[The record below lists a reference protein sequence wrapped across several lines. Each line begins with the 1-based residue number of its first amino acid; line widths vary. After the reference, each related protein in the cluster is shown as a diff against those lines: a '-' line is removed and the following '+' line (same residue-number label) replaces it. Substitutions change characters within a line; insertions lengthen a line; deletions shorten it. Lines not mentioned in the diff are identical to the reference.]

1 MNWSAMGEWLD
12 RRIGWREARARGLAD
27 LKRLQPSGIGWG
39 ATLGAMAMAAL
50 ALEVV
55 SGLVLAFHY
64 RATPE
69 GAHASVAA
77 IRDMVP
83 LGWLWL
89 SIHAWGTHMLVA
101 VALLH
106 AAKVFI
112 SGGHKRPR
120 ELTWVAGALTL
131 FAILGLSITGH
142 LLPWTNEA
150 YWSTSVRLG
159 HVQEAPLIGP
169 LAARLLRGGD
179 DVGPSTLTRFY
190 ALHVVILPAVL
201 AALLCLHLRLVRRL
215 GLAPAVTTDEE
226 ESRGHAAC
234 SEGGEPCLPN
244 HALRAAAAAV
254 VAAGALVTISA
265 LFPDEPSPKAGG
277 PTPAGLR
284 PEWFFLALFQF
295 LKYWP
300 SRVLGLPGG
309 TVGQI
314 LPMLATALFALL
326 PFLDRSP
333 ARRLSNRKLSLAI
346 AATCLLA
353 WGALTVLGAIAD
365 REFNAFGK
373 MRRFDTWGMPR

>member
-1 MNWSAMGEWLD
+1 MNWGAAGEWLD
-12 RRIGWREARARGLAD
+12 RRTGWREARARGMAD
-27 LKRLQPSGIGWG
+27 LKRLQPAGIGWG
-39 ATLGAMAMAAL
+39 ATLGAMALAAL
-50 ALEVV
+50 ALEVL

-77 IRDMVP
+77 IRDTVP

-120 ELTWVAGALTL
+120 ELTWVAGALVL

-150 YWSTSVRLG
+150 YWSTAVRLG
-159 HVQEAPLIGP
+159 HVQDAPLLGP

-179 DVGPSTLTRFY
+179 DVGASTLTRFY
-190 ALHVVILPAVL
+190 VLHVVVLPAVL
-201 AALLCLHLRLVRRL
+201 AALLCVHLRLVRRL

-226 ESRGHAAC
+226 ELRGHAAC
-234 SEGGEPCLPN
+234 SEGGEPGLPN
-244 HALRAAAAAV
+244 HFLRAAAAAV
-254 VAAGALVTISA
+254 VAAGALITLAAVC
-265 LFPDEPSPKAGG
+265 PDEPSPKAGG
-277 PTPAGLR
+277 ATPAGLR
-284 PEWFFLALFQF
+284 PEWFFLALFQY

-300 SRVLGLPGG
+300 SRVLGLPGD
-309 TVGQI
+309 TVGQV
-314 LPMLATALFALL
+314 LPIVATALFVLI

-333 ARRLSNRKLSLAI
+333 ERRPAARKRALAI
-346 AATCLLA
+346 AAACLLA
-353 WGALTVLGAIAD
+353 WGALTVLGAVAD
-365 REFNAFGK
+365 REIGAFGK
-373 MRRFDTWGMPR
+373 TWRFDTWGKPR